1 MSARRINSTGKPRIS
16 VIAALAKN
24 RVIGI
29 ENRLPWRLPEDLA
42 HFKALTLNHPILM
55 GRKTFDSLGR
65 PLPGRTN
72 IVITRNP
79 DYRPEGCKVAESIA
93 DAVASCADASEVF
106 FIGGAELYRQV
117 LPLADW
123 LYLTEVGVDAEG
135 DAWFPEF
142 DHSAFRARFED
153 KGRFTGYVATIPT
166 FVVTAEHATFVGA
179 SAILASQLNAAEAN
193 QGKQSAKAKKK

>member
-1 MSARRINSTGKPRIS
+1 MNQTKPRVS

-55 GRKTFDSLGR
+55 GRKTFESLGR

-79 DYRPEGCKVAESIA
+79 DYCNDGCLVADSIPA
-93 DAVASCADASEVF
+93 ALALCAEVDEVF
-106 FIGGAELYRQV
+106 FIGGAELYAQV
-117 LPLADW
+117 IPLADR
-123 LYLTEVGVDAEG
+123 LYLTEVDIDAQG
-135 DAWFPEF
+135 DAWFPAY
-142 DHSAFRARFED
+142 DKSAFREVSRESHTGERGDALRF
-153 KGRFTGYVATIPT
+153 Y
-166 FVVTAEHATFVGA
+166 FVVYERDKYGV
-179 SAILASQLNAAEAN
+179 
-193 QGKQSAKAKKK
+193 

>member
-1 MSARRINSTGKPRIS
+1 MSAQKKPRIS

-55 GRKTFDSLGR
+55 GRKTFESLGR

-79 DYRPEGCKVAESIA
+79 DYKPEGCLVAASISAAIALCTDA
-93 DAVASCADASEVF
+93 DEIF
-106 FIGGAELYRQV
+106 FIGGADLYAQAI
-117 LPLADW
+117 PLADR
-123 LYLTEVGVDAEG
+123 LYLTEVDVEAAG
-135 DAWFPEF
+135 DAWFP
-142 DHSAFRARFED
+142 DYDRSAFREVSREPHTGG
-153 KGRFTGYVATIPT
+153 KGDALGFD
-166 FVVTAEHATFVGA
+166 FVVYERG
-179 SAILASQLNAAEAN
+179 
-193 QGKQSAKAKKK
+193 